1 MELQLEYGVFNNK
14 EEKRMNDL
22 LYMLIGYLSGIASVF
37 FYYRL
42 RWNSI
47 PNPTNVKK
55 GLL

>member
-1 MELQLEYGVFNNK
+1 
-14 EEKRMNDL
+14 MNDL